1 MVDNLPPVDLSPVPP
16 PTASSSP
23 PSRRTRQDKRPRSLN
38 QSPDISPTVKKDDKR
53 AKVDETVKKTINV
66 ETDLTY
72 NSIDIEKEFSFH
84 VLKNRF
90 AK

>member
-1 MVDNLPPVDLSPVPP
+1 MVENLPPVDLSPVPP

-23 PSRRTRQDKRPRSLN
+23 PSSRSRQDKRPRSPN
-38 QSPDISPTVKKDDKR
+38 QSPESSPTARNDDKK
-53 AKVDETVKKTINV
+53 AKVDETAKKTISV

-72 NSIDIEKEFSFH
+72 NSLEIEKEFSFNT
-84 VLKNRF
+84 LKNRF